1 MRSVSLYA
9 KYLLHALTW
18 TLSRNCKI
26 FRKARVLVLGGARA
40 TFNFLSCS
48 VSTSSLH
55 PQLETLA
62 EYGLNYSICRN
73 ARAKIP
79 AYQYVYILQMKSLEL
94 YARCFSKILD
104 GKLYWNCLAL
114 DFITKTVVRDIFAV
128 NCSTISS
135 LSFYGR

>member
-1 MRSVSLYA
+1 MRSVILYA

-18 TLSRNCKI
+18 TLSRNCKT
-26 FRKARVLVLGGARA
+26 FRKARVLLGGARA

-62 EYGLNYSICRN
+62 EYGLNYSMCRN

-79 AYQYVYILQMKSLEL
+79 AYQYVYIPQMKSLEV

-104 GKLYWNCLAL
+104 DKLYWYCLSP

-128 NCSTISS
+128 NCSTVSS
-135 LSFYGR
+135 MSFYGR